1 MIEMTFFVRVF
12 KYLEGG
18 LKHELTIVK
27 ESMIIRSDL
36 KMFVSTKTCTV
47 THIVI
52 TITKI
57 SSEQS
62 CAYYCIV
69 NINMY
74 ETKGNTLCN

>member
-1 MIEMTFFVRVF
+1 MIEMTFLVRVF

-18 LKHELTIVK
+18 LKHELIIVK
-27 ESMIIRSDL
+27 ESLIIRNEL
-36 KMFVSTKTCTV
+36 KMFVSTKTCAA
-47 THIVI
+47 THIFI

-62 CAYYCIV
+62 CAYHCIV

-74 ETKGNTLCN
+74 ETEGNTLCN